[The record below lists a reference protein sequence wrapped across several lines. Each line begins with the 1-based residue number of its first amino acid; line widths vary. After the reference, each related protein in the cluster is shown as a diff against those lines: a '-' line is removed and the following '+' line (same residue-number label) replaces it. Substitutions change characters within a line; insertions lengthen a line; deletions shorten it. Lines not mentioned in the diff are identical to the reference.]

1 MGLLDFLLGNTS
13 ESKLKKLRPLLNKI
27 NALEPEISAL
37 TDKELRNKTQ
47 EFKERLSRGETLD
60 DILVEAFATVREAA
74 KRTVGMRPFDV
85 QLLGG
90 MVLHQGRIAE
100 MRTGEGKTLV
110 AVMPAYLNAL
120 TGKGVFIVTANDY
133 LAKRDAQWMG
143 KIYKFLGLTVG
154 TIVADPL
161 NANTIQARIQKQ
173 QAYNCDVIYASHSEV
188 GFDYLRDNMAII
200 KEQLVQREFYYA
212 IVDEV
217 DSILIDEAK
226 TPLIIS
232 GPSGGDTRM
241 YDMAEQFVSRLEY
254 GGDLQEFLK
263 KESAASGIKGLASG
277 EALPEEQGDYM
288 VDYKGRTVVLTQRG
302 IHKAEQFFG
311 IENLSDADMN
321 ETNNYIL
328 QALKAHALFER
339 DRDYVVQDGQV
350 IIVDEFTGRLMH
362 GRRYSDGL
370 HQAIEAKE
378 KALGSGVE
386 VRSDNQTLA
395 SITYQNL
402 FRLFPKLAG
411 MTGTAKTEEEE
422 FQDIYGLDVV
432 EIPTNKP
439 CIRTDLNDFFFKT
452 TDDKFKAIIKD
463 VAEIHKTGQPI
474 LIGTTTV
481 SMSEKLSKL
490 LGRNGI
496 KHEVLNAKN
505 HAREAQIIAQAG
517 KLGSVTIATNMAGRG
532 TDILLGGNPDFL
544 ARRDLLNMG
553 LTEELVE
560 EATSHSETNDDIV
573 LEAREMYKKAFD
585 KHKVDCDKEHDEVVK
600 VGGLCIIGT
609 ERHEARR
616 IDNQLRGRA
625 GRQGDPGITR
635 FYISAEDDMIKRFGA
650 DKLTNMLAIT
660 ATESDGTPIDNRL
673 ISKTVEIIQKRVESN
688 NYSIR
693 KYLLEYDDVMNKM
706 REIIYAQ
713 RRKVLM
719 EEDVH
724 DSIMDMVHEMIGIVL
739 ETYASPHAK
748 KEEWDLAGLS
758 TSFSE
763 IFNFKL
769 QGIRQATSHKELLEM
784 VTEQVLSRY
793 NEIEQELDEY
803 TQSHEGVYRSLRLE
817 ERIILLRSVDR
828 HWAMHIDAMD
838 SLRDGIGLR
847 AYGQS
852 NPLVAYR
859 TEGFAMFDEMVANIR
874 ESVVRSIFRVT
885 TKRQA
890 NYNAPKRTLSKK
902 EREEYQKKLYEKGKK
917 PATYYKKQKIGRNDP
932 CPCGSGKKYKYCCG
946 AN

>member
-13 ESKLKKLRPLLNKI
+13 ESKLKKLRPLLAKI
-27 NALEPEISAL
+27 NALEPEIEAL
-37 TDKELRNKTQ
+37 SDIELKNKTA
-47 EFKERLSRGETLD
+47 EFKNRLNNGEKLD
-60 DILVEAFATVREAA
+60 DLLVEAFAVVREAS

-85 QLLGG
+85 QMLGAA
-90 MVLHQGRIAE
+90 VLHQGRIAE
-100 MRTGEGKTLV
+100 MKTGEGKTLV
-110 AVMPAYLNAL
+110 AVMPTYLNAL
-120 TGKGVFIVTANDY
+120 TGKGVFVITSNDY

-143 KIYKFLGLTVG
+143 KIHRFLGLTVG
-154 TIVADPL
+154 VVVADPL
-161 NANTIQARIQKQ
+161 NAHTMQAKIQRQL
-173 QAYNCDVIYASHSEV
+173 AYACDVIYASHSEV
-188 GFDYLRDNMAII
+188 GFDYLRDNMAIM
-200 KEQLVQREFYYA
+200 KESLVQREYYYA

-232 GPSGGDTRM
+232 GPSGGDIFM
-241 YDMAEQFVSRLEY
+241 YDKAEQFVSKLEY
-254 GGDLQEFLK
+254 GGDLQQFMK
-263 KESAASGIKGLASG
+263 KESASSGFKGMASG
-277 EALPEEQGDYM
+277 EDSPEEQGDYM
-288 VDYKGRTVVLTQRG
+288 VDYKGRTAVLTQQG
-302 IHKAEQFFG
+302 IQKAEKFFE
-311 IENLSDADMN
+311 IDNLSDADMN

-339 DRDYVVQDGQV
+339 DKSYVLQDNQV

-378 KALGSGVE
+378 KAQGSGVE
-386 VRSDNQTLA
+386 VRSDDQTLA

-422 FQDIYGLDVV
+422 FQDIYDLDVV

-439 CIRTDLNDFFFKT
+439 SIRIDLNDYFYKT
-452 TDDKFKAIIKD
+452 VSDKFDAIVKT

-474 LIGTTTV
+474 LIGTATV
-481 SMSEKLSKL
+481 TMSEKVSKL

-505 HAREAQIIAQAG
+505 HAREALIIAQAG
-517 KLGSVTIATNMAGRG
+517 KIGSVTIATNMAGRG

-544 ARRDLLNMG
+544 ARRDLINSG

-573 LEAREMYKKAFD
+573 LEARELYKKAYD
-585 KHKVDCDKEHDEVVK
+585 KHKIDCDKEHDEVVA

-609 ERHEARR
+609 ERHESRR

-625 GRQGDPGITR
+625 ARQGDPGITR
-635 FYISAEDDMIKRFGA
+635 FFISAEDDMIKRFGA
-650 DKLTNMLAIT
+650 DNLTNLLAT
-660 ATESDGTPIDNRL
+660 TVSNVDGGPLDHRL
-673 ISKTVEIIQKRVESN
+673 ISKTVEIIQKRVEAN
-688 NYSIR
+688 NFSIR

-713 RRKVLM
+713 RKKVLM

-724 DSIMDMVHEMIGIVL
+724 DSIMEMVHELIQFRL
-739 ETYASPHAK
+739 EMYASPHAK
-748 KEEWDLAGLS
+748 KVDWDIAGLIA
-758 TSFSE
+758 SFSE
-763 IFNFKL
+763 TFNFKL
-769 QGIRQATSHKELLEM
+769 QNIKKISSHKELSES
-784 VTEQVLSRY
+784 VTEQVLNRY
-793 NEIEQELDEY
+793 EEIKEELDEY
-803 TQSHEGVYRSLRLE
+803 TRTHEGVYRSLLLE

-852 NPLVAYR
+852 DPIVAYR
-859 TEGFAMFDEMVANIR
+859 NDGFQMFDEMVANIR
-874 ESVVRSIFRVT
+874 ETVVRSIFRVT
-885 TKRQA
+885 TKRQT

-902 EREEYQKKLYEKGKK
+902 EREEYEKKLYAKGKK
-917 PATYYKKQKIGRNDP
+917 PTTQYVKQKTGRNDP
-932 CPCGSGKKYKYCCG
+932 CPCGSGKKYKHCCG